1 MDKPEVLQE
10 LLAQEYITEQEYQTR
25 LDVDIAINKLSLN
38 TDKEPSESKSNTFS
52 FSTFREPTDANSSS
66 YTFKDVPK
74 SDVSTQSEPAKPF
87 VFNFP
92 KLCAMNTFNVTEIDK
107 PSEYNL
113 IHSSFTF
120 QPKNEAETKEALET
134 LPQASLFKPIRSSV
148 TFKVVIIGDGAIGKT
163 VRPTNYIFLLNF

>member
-1 MDKPEVLQE
+1 MDKPEKQE
-10 LLAQEYITEQEYQTR
+10 LLAQEYNTEQDYQTR
-25 LDVDIAINKLSLN
+25 SDVDIAINKLSLN
-38 TDKEPSESKSNTFS
+38 TDKEPTESKSNTFS

-66 YTFKDVPK
+66 YTFKDLPK
-74 SDVSTQSEPAKPF
+74 SDVSTQSEP

-113 IHSSFTF
+113 IHSPFTF

-134 LPQASLFKPIRSSV
+134 LPKATTSLFKPIRSSV
-148 TFKVVIIGDGAIGKT
+148 TFKVVIIGDGGIGKT
-163 VRPTNYIFLLNF
+163 VRPTNYIFLLNFY